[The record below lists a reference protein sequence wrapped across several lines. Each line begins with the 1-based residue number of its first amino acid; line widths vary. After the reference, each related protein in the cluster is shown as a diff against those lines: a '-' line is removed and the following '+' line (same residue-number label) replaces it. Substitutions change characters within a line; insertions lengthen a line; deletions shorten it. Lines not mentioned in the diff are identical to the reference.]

1 MSIVKSSKR
10 YLWHGLACAR
20 CGIKKSVRTKTDE
33 ALPNKVFTA
42 MGEYL
47 CQPCW
52 KTHDPQQG
60 GYITSKKSKLWVQE
74 VVVKKT
80 LRQQLVESKGGDGYA
95 L

>member
-1 MSIVKSSKR
+1 
-10 YLWHGLACAR
+10 
-20 CGIKKSVRTKTDE
+20 
-33 ALPNKVFTA
+33 